1 MRDRKT
7 TVLVVLAAAWLGLIA
22 YRIATHEPPRTV
34 PLTYAKGATA
44 SPTTARMAD
53 ARLRVRVD
61 LLNPPRASVEAPRNL
76 FAPITVYLPPPPPPP
91 PAPPPPVPPPPPPP
105 PTPEELAAQ
114 RARAEL
120 AQYRYLVYLRRGG
133 RDVAFIARGTDL
145 FQIGRGEALVGGIV
159 LKDVTPSYVIL
170 IEPQTQIELT
180 VALSGS

>member
-7 TVLVVLAAAWLGLIA
+7 TVLVALAAAWLGLIA
-22 YRIATHEPPRTV
+22 YRIATHEPPRTA
-34 PLTYAKGATA
+34 PLTYVKGATA
-44 SPTTARMAD
+44 SPATARTAD
-53 ARLRVRVD
+53 ARLRVRVE
-61 LLNPPRASVEAPRNL
+61 LLNPPRASVEAPRNI
-76 FAPITVYLPPPPPPP
+76 FAPIEVYL
-91 PAPPPPVPPPPPPP
+91 PPPPPP

-159 LKDVTPSYVIL
+159 LKDVTPSYIIL

>member
-1 MRDRKT
+1 VRDRKT
-7 TVLVVLAAAWLGLIA
+7 TMLVVLAAAWLGLIA
-22 YRIATHEPPRTV
+22 YRFATHEPPRTA
-34 PLTYAKGATA
+34 PLTYVKGATA
-44 SPTTARMAD
+44 LPATARTAD

-61 LLNPPRASVEAPRNL
+61 LLNPPRAAVGAPRNI
-76 FAPITVYLPPPPPPP
+76 FAPIEVYLPPPPPSPP
-91 PAPPPPVPPPPPPP
+91 LPPPPVPPPPPPP

-159 LKDVTPSYVIL
+159 LKDVTPSYIVL